1 MVAAFPSRTASIA
14 LLGAAVWGLV
24 LVIAGFLLPVYQT
37 ETTSSSGELVRGTET
52 LVGMNG
58 GVVGVVLVVPLL
70 ATVLVASALLLRNRR
85 GALAAAW
92 AVTGLLAVF
101 NLLAMLTIGGL
112 VVPVTAALLVACA
125 SASGSRT
132 SAVTTA

>member
-14 LLGAAVWGLV
+14 LLSAAVWGLG
-24 LVIAGFLLPVYQT
+24 LVVTGFLLPVYQT
-37 ETTSSSGELVRGTET
+37 EITSSSGEVVLRTDT

-70 ATVLVASALLLRNRR
+70 ATVLVATAVLLRDRR
-85 GALAAAW
+85 GALPAAW

-101 NLLAMLTIGGL
+101 NVLAMLTIGVL
-112 VVPVTAALLVACA
+112 VVPVTAALVVACA
-125 SASGSRT
+125 SVASPMG
-132 SAVTTA
+132 